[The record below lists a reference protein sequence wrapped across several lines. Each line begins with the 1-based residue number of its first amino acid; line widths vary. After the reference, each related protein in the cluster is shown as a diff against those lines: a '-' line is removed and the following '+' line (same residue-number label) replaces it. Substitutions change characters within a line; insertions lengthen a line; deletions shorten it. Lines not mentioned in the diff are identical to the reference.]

1 MTAMFQYLDILL
13 HLHKNKY
20 EHPREQLIIL
30 VHWTFL
36 SRNFRIVKDDEVR
49 NSRFFSVDN

>member
-1 MTAMFQYLDILL
+1 MVSECQFLDMLL
-13 HLHKNKY
+13 DLHEKKF

-36 SRNFRIVKDDEVR
+36 SRNFIILKDNEVR
-49 NSRFFSVDN
+49 NRIVFVS

>member
-1 MTAMFQYLDILL
+1 MVSKCQFLDMLL
-13 HLHKNKY
+13 DLHEKKF

-36 SRNFRIVKDDEVR
+36 SRNFIILKDNEVR
-49 NSRFFSVDN
+49 NRIVF